1 MGFNTLSDDYKSFF
15 DYFENE
21 ENGLKD
27 IWDNVFF
34 MAFDTEWYEKE
45 GRNHVLSYQVATAS
59 RERSKNI
66 IKYTKNGKR
75 LNLVDLVKLGLESVL
90 LDDLTVIMG
99 RTINHVFLVAH
110 NITAEW
116 SALADRD
123 QPYIVKNLMLVR
135 KSPITSA
142 RSPINLVIDKSIN
155 VGVSFFDTMLLAPAS
170 HRSLKKLSALLGD
183 VKKEPI
189 KQYHIENM
197 NLYLKECPDKFQK
210 YALKDTE
217 ITLQL
222 FFVLQDALIQLVS
235 GGFSGLYRTLASAAV
250 EGFLNNHRWY
260 SGYLKKLHGIKP
272 RKEKMSGDILRREK
286 WRREKMKSAY
296 HLIKRSYY
304 GGRNESYFVGR
315 TKNYPET
322 VNKLW
327 IDIDLIGCY
336 PTAMALCSR
345 IDVGVDAQ
353 IEHLHLKYKFTR
365 RVVEKLKK
373 LKVPMFLINKSAE
386 ALCIS
391 VDEFNEILLDIPN
404 KKTAWTIRSEATVTQ
419 NKLIN
424 RWWKQ
429 WEKAKLENDRS
440 VEKIII
446 PGFARVRFKFP
457 QKTQFPCLPIR
468 HERYGLIYALEGET
482 TATATEIL
490 LALEM
495 GAKIHALTSLEL
507 PIKKDEAGNPIRFTM
522 KYLAWLTQ
530 KRLENEKKDE
540 DAKNKGNP
548 NGNPKARIYEKL
560 LKEFANSF
568 YGKFAQSINMKKH
581 YNPATGEM
589 EVLGRSKLSDAC
601 TASLVTSLARAAL
614 SATLLGITQFNKSRK
629 DEQKKITVI
638 SATTDGLLI
647 GVPPS
652 STSISGAND
661 FYETKKG
668 QKKLKDGVKRQL
680 SQILNTFGC
689 GALIGII
696 DNYLPIKQ
704 MCNSRYEMTSDP
716 VFNIKGNDEIFVIK
730 HIADEVIS
738 VKTRGQIGLLST
750 GEAILLARFNLKP
763 PLSEIIREEYKD
775 EGKKGYEEEY
785 KRVMESGG
793 IIKDSKEAE
802 WIIRHLAKIE
812 DGYDEID
819 TYPFITL
826 STFQDILKSDGAI
839 DLIKKISPRQINMD
853 WDWKRKI
860 IWVDKDKKQISP
872 STVPF
877 ENLSQMLRHRKLS
890 ESIRYTTKENK
901 RVADSVSKPETVL
914 ERITIQNRGVRFRG
928 GAPVT
933 IVRLFL
939 RGMMQEKIHLDRK
952 KDSLVKMAAQLNRV
966 WKEKGLNQAYPKTW
980 APYDFQNAK
989 KTKWAPGFIKPN
1001 MILEEIVEALSDLFG
1016 ADPEKTKNTLFA
1028 VEEFKEHQTLLIGQ
1042 VISAIIDGPR
1052 NGIYPFK
1059 QMADDGYLPDF
1070 RQIKDRFR
1078 QQVSSEKLES
1088 FKGTAFI
1095 PGGRPSSDFKEL
1107 KSIFYS
1113 LGIPMDKAEKCARS
1127 IAPPVPT
1134 KRSYYNPGQKRCAEH
1149 FMLAVRALIQSDTN
1163 LYVRNLQQTLQKF
1176 GLSRNRYYEAI
1187 KSGRFSP
1194 NSIKNTAKNK
1204 SQIKK
1209 MGKALNLEPTQFI
1222 DAMIEK

>member
-1 MGFNTLSDDYKSFF
+1 MGFDTLSKDYRTFF
-15 DYFENE
+15 KHFEE
-21 ENGLKD
+21 DKD
-27 IWDNVFF
+27 CLRDTWDNVFF
-34 MAFDTEWYEKE
+34 MAIDAEWYEKE
-45 GRNHVLSYQVATAS
+45 KKNHVLSYQISTAS
-59 RERSKNI
+59 RDRSANI
-66 IKYTKNGKR
+66 IQYTKNGKR
-75 LNLVDLVKLGLESVL
+75 LVLAEIIKLGLKSILE
-90 LDDLTVIMG
+90 DDLSSIIG
-99 RTINHVFLVAH
+99 LKRNHIFLVSH

-116 SALADRD
+116 SVLADRD
-123 QPYIVKNLMLVR
+123 ESYIVKNLMLVR

-142 RSPINLVIDKSIN
+142 RSPVKLLIDKSIN
-155 VGVSFFDTMLLAPAS
+155 VGISFFDTMLLAPAS
-170 HRSLKKLSALLGD
+170 YRSLKKLSALLGD
-183 VKKEPI
+183 KDLEKEKI
-189 KQYHIENM
+189 SQYHIENM
-197 NLYLKECPDKFQK
+197 DVYLKECPDKYER
-210 YALKDTE
+210 YALKDTA
-217 ITLQL
+217 ITLEL
-222 FFVLQDALIQLVS
+222 FFVLQDSLNQLVD
-235 GGFSGLYRTLASAAV
+235 GGFTRLYRTLASAAV

-260 SGYLKKLHGIKP
+260 SGYLKKLHGIRP
-272 RKEKMSGDILRREK
+272 PKEKMSGDKLRREK

-336 PTAMALCSR
+336 PTAMALCPR

-373 LKVPMFLINKSAE
+373 LKVPMFLINKAAE

-404 KKTAWTIRSEATVTQ
+404 KKTAWTIRAEATVTQ

-522 KYLAWLTQ
+522 KYLARLTQ

-548 NGNPKARIYEKL
+548 KARIHGKL

-629 DEQKKITVI
+629 DEQEKITVI

-652 STSISGAND
+652 STSISGANN
-661 FYETKKG
+661 FYKTKKG
-668 QKKLKDGVKRQL
+668 QKKLKDDVKRQL
-680 SQILNTFGC
+680 SQILNTSGC
-689 GALIGII
+689 GTLIGII

-704 MCNSRYEMTSDP
+704 MRNSRYEMTSDP
-716 VFNIKGNDEIFVIK
+716 DSNIKGNDEIFVIK

-802 WIIRHLAKIE
+802 WIIHHLAKIE

-826 STFQDILKSDGAI
+826 STFQDILKSDGEI

-860 IWVDKDKKQISP
+860 VWADRKKTKISP
-872 STVPF
+872 ITVPF
-877 ENLSQMLRHRKLS
+877 ENLSQMLRHRKTS

-901 RVADSVSKPETVL
+901 RVANSVATPEKVL

-939 RGMMQEKIHLDRK
+939 RGMMQGEIHLDRK
-952 KDSLVKMAAQLNRV
+952 KDSLVKMAAQLNRI
-966 WKEKGLNQAYPKTW
+966 WEEKGLNQAYPKTW

-989 KTKWAPGFIKPN
+989 KTRWAPGFIKPN
-1001 MILEEIVEALSDLFG
+1001 MILEEIVETLSDMFG
-1016 ADPEKTKNTLFA
+1016 ADPAKTKNILFA

-1059 QMADDGYLPDF
+1059 QLADDGYLPDI
-1070 RQIKDRFR
+1070 RQIQDRFK
-1078 QQVSSEKLES
+1078 QQISSEKLES

-1134 KRSYYNPGQKRCAEH
+1134 KRSYYNPGQKKCAEH
-1149 FMLAVRALIQSDTN
+1149 FMLAVRALIQSDAN
-1163 LYVRNLQQTLQKF
+1163 LYVRNLQQTLHKF
-1176 GLSRNRYYEAI
+1176 GLSRNRYYQAV
-1187 KSGRFSP
+1187 KTGRFSP
-1194 NSIKNTAKNK
+1194 NSIKGTSKNK
-1204 SQIKK
+1204 SQIRK
-1209 MGKALNLEPTQFI
+1209 MANALNLEPTQFLET
-1222 DAMIEK
+1222 MIEK